1 MAKTKTEIFTLIGSD
16 LPDNTTGLITPE
28 KLRGV
33 LTQMADST
41 IYATPG
47 VKEVEVLRAASTV
60 VQSPS
65 TVVQSPSAVDT
76 ALQLTFGAAQG
87 SSSDSVMINAAG
99 LVTFNTAGNYAVRIK
114 LQAGRTGASGTSI
127 LLSRILVNGAQY
139 GSLAAT
145 KLVSADTTIPIES
158 RVVINPTAGQTFA
171 VQIMRDSAG
180 SNFGGVYPQAAT
192 VTTWGTAP
200 SALLVISRLEAA

>member
-1 MAKTKTEIFTLIGSD
+1 MAKTKTEMFTLIGAN
-16 LPDNTTGLITPE
+16 LPDNTTGLITPAA
-28 KLRGV
+28 LREV
-33 LTQMADST
+33 MTQMADSP

-60 VQSPS
+60 IQAP
-65 TVVQSPSAVDT
+65 TAVNT

-87 SSSDSVMINAAG
+87 SASDPVMINAAG

-139 GSLAAT
+139 AAT

-171 VQIMRDSAG
+171 VQIMIDSAG
-180 SNFGGVYPQAAT
+180 SNYGGVYPQAAT
-192 VTTWGTAP
+192 VTAWGIAP

>member
-1 MAKTKTEIFTLIGSD
+1 MAKTKTEIFTLIGSE

-33 LTQMADST
+33 LTQMADSP

-60 VQSPS
+60 VQA
-65 TVVQSPSAVDT
+65 PSAVDT
-76 ALQLTFGAAQG
+76 ALQLTLGAAQG
-87 SSSDSVMINAAG
+87 SASDLVMINAAG

-127 LLSRILVNGAQY
+127 LLSRILINGAQY
-139 GSLAAT
+139 GSPAAT

-158 RVVINPTAGQTFA
+158 RVVINPTAGQTFS

-180 SNFGGVYPQAAT
+180 SNFGGVYPQAVT
-192 VTTWGTAP
+192 VTAWGAAP